1 MTTKTK
7 TANAQ
12 AKAQQKPKGVIYT
25 FGGEY
30 FCRQDKGLGSK
41 AYELTITFPEFLV
54 NPLSTFKKGVSETNH
69 PIRNLMVKKYP
80 DFTSVRTYNVI
91 KVVNNSNAKPKKS
104 DDIATMDIEQLKV
117 FINENELGIDVV
129 VYNEDVAKVREAIK
143 AAQED
148 PEEFEKA
155 YAEAVKDYEY
165 RKQLEELN
173 KGGDDNGDSK
183 SDDKTEDENS
193 KKGEGESDVDDLLD
207 DLDGDDNG
215 ENE

>member
-7 TANAQ
+7 TAKVQ
-12 AKAQQKPKGVIYT
+12 AKTQTQQKPKGVIYT

-41 AYELTITFPEFLV
+41 AYELTVTFPDFLV
-54 NPLSTFKKGVSETNH
+54 NALSTFKKGVSETGH
-69 PIRNLMVKKYP
+69 PIRNLMIKKYP

-91 KVVNNSNAKPKKS
+91 NVVNNTNAKPKKS
-104 DDIATMDIEQLKV
+104 DDIATMNIEQLKV
-117 FINENELGIDVV
+117 FIDENELNIDVV
-129 VYNEDVAKVREAIK
+129 VYGDDVAKVREAIK
-143 AAQED
+143 LAQDD
-148 PEEFEKA
+148 PEEFEKI
-155 YAEAVKDYEY
+155 YAEAVKEYEY
-165 RKQLEELN
+165 KKQLEELN
-173 KGGDDNGDSK
+173 QDGDDNGDSK
-183 SDDKTEDENS
+183 SDEDENS

>member
-7 TANAQ
+7 TAKVQ
-12 AKAQQKPKGVIYT
+12 AKTQAQQKPKGVIYT

-41 AYELTITFPEFLV
+41 AYELTVTFPDFLV
-54 NPLSTFKKGVSETNH
+54 NALSTFKKGVSETGH
-69 PIRNLMVKKYP
+69 PIRNLMIKKYP

-91 KVVNNSNAKPKKS
+91 NVVNNTNAKPKKS
-104 DDIATMDIEQLKV
+104 DDIATMNIEQLKV
-117 FINENELGIDVV
+117 FIDENELNIDVV
-129 VYNEDVAKVREAIK
+129 VYEDDVAKVREAIK
-143 AAQED
+143 LAQDD
-148 PEEFEKA
+148 PEEFEKI
-155 YAEAVKDYEY
+155 YAEAVKEYEY
-165 RKQLEELN
+165 KKQLEELN
-173 KGGDDNGDSK
+173 LDGDDNGDGK
-183 SDDKTEDENS
+183 SDEDENS

>member
-54 NPLSTFKKGVSETNH
+54 NPLSTFKRGVSEVNH

-173 KGGDDNGDSK
+173 KGGDDNGDGK